1 MRRALLIAALVA
13 GVLAPLAG
21 SPYRA
26 PQLDVQRLAAQIEAE
41 QDHVTAVELA
51 QWIRDRKPGLRVL
64 DLRTPAEFE
73 QYHVPSSVNVPL
85 PQLVAQQFA
94 RGDTLVLVSE
104 GGGHAAQG
112 WVLMRARG
120 YASVFFLRGGIQEWD
135 EDVIRAPEQ
144 KELSRYF
151 GGDRRGG
158 C

>member
-13 GVLAPLAG
+13 GALAPIAG
-21 SPYRA
+21 SPYRT
-26 PQLDVQRLAAQIEAE
+26 PQLDVARLAAKVEAE

-51 QWIRDRKPGLRVL
+51 RWIRDRKPGLRVV

-73 QYHVPSSVNVPL
+73 QYHLPSSVNLAL
-85 PQLVAQQFA
+85 PELVARDFPH
-94 RGDTLVLVSE
+94 GDTLVLVSD

-112 WVLMRARG
+112 WVLMQARG
-120 YASVFFLRGGIQEWD
+120 YANVFFLRGGLQEW
-135 EDVIRAPEQ
+135 EESVIRAPEQ

-151 GGDRRGG
+151 GGDRRSG

>member
-1 MRRALLIAALVA
+1 MRRALLVAAIVA

-21 SPYRA
+21 SPYRT
-26 PQLDVQRLAAQIEAE
+26 PQLDVKQLAAAIEAE
-41 QDHVTAVELA
+41 QDHVDAVELA
-51 QWIRDRKPGLRVL
+51 RWIRGRKPGLRVL
-64 DLRTPAEFE
+64 DLRTRAEFE
-73 QYHVPSSVNVPL
+73 QYHIPSSVHVPL
-85 PQLVAQQFA
+85 AELVAHDFP
-94 RGDTLVLVSE
+94 RGDTLVLVSD

-120 YASVFFLRGGIQEWD
+120 YANVFFLRGGLQEWE

-151 GGDRRGG
+151 GGARRDG

>member
-1 MRRALLIAALVA
+1 MRRVLLVAALVA
-13 GVLAPLAG
+13 GALAPIAG
-21 SPYRA
+21 SPYRT
-26 PQLDVQRLAAQIEAE
+26 PQLDVKRLAAQIEAE

-51 QWIRDRKPGLRVL
+51 QWIRARRPGLRVI
-64 DLRTPAEFE
+64 DLRTPAEFDR
-73 QYHVPSSVNVPL
+73 YHVPSSVNVPL
-85 PQLVAQQFA
+85 PQLVAQDFP
-94 RGDTLVLVSE
+94 RGDTLVLVSD

-112 WVLMRARG
+112 WVLMQVRG
-120 YASVFFLRGGIQEWD
+120 YAHVYFLRGGLQEWD

>member
-1 MRRALLIAALVA
+1 MRRALLVTALVA
-13 GVLAPLAG
+13 GALAPLAG

-26 PQLDVQRLAAQIEAE
+26 PQLDVARLAAQIEKE

-51 QWIRDRKPGLRVL
+51 QWIRARKAGLRVI

-73 QYHVPSSVNVPL
+73 RYHVPSSVNVAL
-85 PQLVAQQFA
+85 PELVSQELP
-94 RGDTLVLVSE
+94 RGDTLVLVSD

-120 YASVFFLRGGIQEWD
+120 YAHVYFLRGGLQEWE

-151 GGDRRGG
+151 GGERRDG